1 MFDRFCEGIS
11 PAGPFWNHCLEYW
24 EESTARPDRVL
35 FLKYE
40 DMIPDPARYVKKLAL
55 FLGDPFT
62 CKEEED
68 GIHEQVVRLCSFEM
82 LSGLEGN

>member
-1 MFDRFCEGIS
+1 VSLWHFLKRIGRGADLESMFDRFCEGIS

-40 DMIPDPARYVKKLAL
+40 DMISDPACEVCQE
-55 FLGDPFT
+55 T
-62 CKEEED
+62 CF
-68 GIHEQVVRLCSFEM
+68 VPR
-82 LSGLEGN
+82 